1 MIELTNVVKTYDTG
15 TRALNGVSLKI
26 EDGEFVFLVGP
37 SGSGKS
43 TIIKILTAE
52 LQPTEG
58 SVNVNGFA
66 LEKIRSRAIP
76 YLRRTLGVIFQDFR
90 LIENKSVYDNVA
102 FAMRVIGAPEREI
115 KKRVPYVLELVGL
128 ENKGRRLPNEL
139 SGGEQQR
146 VAIARALVNNPSM
159 IIADEPTGNLDP
171 ARSLEIMMLLEQINA
186 LGTTRS
192 LSTAL
197 PSALSPSTRAKS
209 SATEWM
215 GIISM
220 KKNNIGYLL
229 REGFKGVFLH
239 GFMSFAAICVTVACL
254 IIMGTFSLILY
265 NLHVMILDLEQEN
278 EILVY
283 IDENYSEAKAKS
295 VGSQINLISNVHE
308 AKFVSRQQ
316 ALDEF
321 IDTQNDA
328 ALFDGIEAD
337 TLRDRF
343 VVTLEDNSL
352 ITQTKEM
359 LKQIDGVDEVSAHDE
374 IANGFQTVQKVLNI
388 AAMVIIVV
396 LFVVSMF
403 IISNTIKLAM
413 YSRSQEIAIMKMV
426 GATNSF
432 IRLPFVVEG
441 LILGFI
447 SSLVAFFLE
456 WGLYDFLA
464 SKIAQIDTLQLITI
478 VPFAECIEFVAIAY
492 AITGFVVGVFGSM
505 LSIRKFLRV

>member
-1 MIELTNVVKTYDTG
+1 MLPEAFTKRMKTLLAEEYGAFLDSFSRPRAVALRLNPLKTQAPPDLSGFSLRPVPWEPCGFYYDPE
-15 TRALNGVSLKI
+15 TRPGKSAYHEAGLYYLQEASAMAPAALL
-26 EDGEFVFLVGP
+26 DPQPGERVLDLCAAPG
-37 SGSGKS
+37 GKS
-43 TIIKILTAE
+43 TQLAGKMRGRGLLVCNEINPKRAKILASNIE
-52 LQPTEG
+52 
-58 SVNVNGFA
+58 
-66 LEKIRSRAIP
+66 R
-76 YLRRTLGVIFQDFR
+76 LG
-90 LIENKSVYDNVA
+90 
-102 FAMRVIGAPEREI
+102 
-115 KKRVPYVLELVGL
+115 
-128 ENKGRRLPNEL
+128 
-139 SGGEQQR
+139 
-146 VAIARALVNNPSM
+146 IANALVLNEHPQRL
-159 IIADEPTGNLDP
+159 E
-171 ARSLEIMMLLEQINA
+171 AR
-186 LGTTRS
+186 
-192 LSTAL
+192 
-197 PSALSPSTRAKS
+197 
-209 SATEWM
+209 
-215 GIISM
+215 
-220 KKNNIGYLL
+220 
-229 REGFKGVFLH
+229 
-239 GFMSFAAICVTVACL
+239 FA
-254 IIMGTFSLILY
+254 GWF
-265 NLHVMILDLEQEN
+265 DR
-278 EILVY
+278 ILV
-283 IDENYSEAKAKS
+283 DAPCSGEGMFRKEEAAVTDWSEETVLMCA
-295 VGSQINLISNVHE
+295 
-308 AKFVSRQQ
+308 RRQ